1 MMMLSGCLGGGD
13 TAEGDPDTGGGLIP
27 TAQGSTVTTVVNGNY
42 LPIISAAQMG
52 DTEEDVVWAWENE
65 TTTTTTTSANGTTT
79 NSTEITS
86 SFYNGTLVG
95 MNVSLYHAAVD
106 PDGSSMTMGWDMNL
120 DGTIDVSVASNSG
133 FTTVNIPLNQW
144 HDIPTTD
151 QKITSVA
158 FLAIDTVGDRSAVLL
173 DVYSNTPEGP
183 WSEDRSPQ
191 GPYAFSGKD
200 AQGTPGTGTADNL
213 IMLTMDA
220 APGGLY
226 GPNDGCYNMAVHKVF
241 MMGDINASAC
251 DSFMWTQ
258 HNGEGDFMC
267 YNTVTHQ
274 VSTDVSNETECDGY
288 AAQYF
293 QEGYY
298 TGSINWAAVSVKL
311 AIDGAA
317 PVTCDNPGGEGGVCS
332 LVEFGNTDDQVW
344 SVGDGVTIAES
355 GQDLCSASCSID
367 VTITDTRENKVIDTT
382 NGVVAE

>member
-1 MMMLSGCLGGGD
+1 MNRTTRTATAVLLTLMMMLSGCLDGGD
-13 TAEGDPDTGGGLIP
+13 TAEGDSDTGGGLIP

-65 TTTTTTTSANGTTT
+65 TTTTATTSANGTTT

-106 PDGSSMTMGWDMNL
+106 PDGASMTMGWDMNL

-191 GPYAFSGKD
+191 GAHAFIGTD

-213 IMLTMDA
+213 IMLTMDQ
-220 APGGLY
+220 GG
-226 GPNDGCYNMAVHKVF
+226 D
-241 MMGDINASAC
+241 
-251 DSFMWTQ
+251 
-258 HNGEGDFMC
+258 
-267 YNTVTHQ
+267 
-274 VSTDVSNETECDGY
+274 
-288 AAQYF
+288 
-293 QEGYY
+293 
-298 TGSINWAAVSVKL
+298 INWAAVSVKL

-355 GQDLCSASCSID
+355 GQNLCGGSCTID
-367 VTITDTRENKVIDTT
+367 VTITDTRENKVIATIS
-382 NGVVAE
+382 GVVAE

>member
-1 MMMLSGCLGGGD
+1 MNRTTRTTTAVLLTLMMMLSGCLGGGD
-13 TAEGDPDTGGGLIP
+13 TAEGDSDTGGGLIP

-42 LPIISAAQMG
+42 LPIISVAQMG
-52 DTEEDVVWAWENE
+52 DTKEDVVWAWENE
-65 TTTTTTTSANGTTT
+65 TTTTTSANGTTT

-86 SFYNGTLVG
+86 SFYNGTLIG

-191 GPYAFSGKD
+191 GAYAFSGKD

-213 IMLTMDA
+213 IMLTMDQ
-220 APGGLY
+220 GG
-226 GPNDGCYNMAVHKVF
+226 D
-241 MMGDINASAC
+241 
-251 DSFMWTQ
+251 
-258 HNGEGDFMC
+258 
-267 YNTVTHQ
+267 
-274 VSTDVSNETECDGY
+274 
-288 AAQYF
+288 
-293 QEGYY
+293 
-298 TGSINWAAVSVKL
+298 INWAAVSVKL

>member
-1 MMMLSGCLGGGD
+1 MNRTTRTATAVLLTMMMMLSGCLGGGD
-13 TAEGDPDTGGGLIP
+13 TAEGDSDTGGGLIP

-173 DVYSNTPEGP
+173 EVYSNTPEGP

-191 GPYAFSGKD
+191 GAYAFSGKD

-213 IMLTMDA
+213 IMLTMDQ
-220 APGGLY
+220 GG
-226 GPNDGCYNMAVHKVF
+226 D
-241 MMGDINASAC
+241 
-251 DSFMWTQ
+251 
-258 HNGEGDFMC
+258 
-267 YNTVTHQ
+267 
-274 VSTDVSNETECDGY
+274 
-288 AAQYF
+288 
-293 QEGYY
+293 
-298 TGSINWAAVSVKL
+298 INWAAVSVKL

-355 GQDLCSASCSID
+355 GQNLCGGSCTID

>member
-1 MMMLSGCLGGGD
+1 MNRTTRTATAVLLTLMMMLSGCLDGGD
-13 TAEGDPDTGGGLIP
+13 TAEGDSDTGGGLIP

-65 TTTTTTTSANGTTT
+65 TTITTTTSANGTTT

-191 GPYAFSGKD
+191 GAHAFIGTD

-213 IMLTMDA
+213 IMLTMDQ
-220 APGGLY
+220 GG
-226 GPNDGCYNMAVHKVF
+226 D
-241 MMGDINASAC
+241 
-251 DSFMWTQ
+251 
-258 HNGEGDFMC
+258 
-267 YNTVTHQ
+267 
-274 VSTDVSNETECDGY
+274 
-288 AAQYF
+288 
-293 QEGYY
+293 
-298 TGSINWAAVSVKL
+298 INWAAVSVKL

-355 GQDLCSASCSID
+355 GQNLCGGSCTID
-367 VTITDTRENKVIDTT
+367 VTITDTRENKVIATIS
-382 NGVVAE
+382 GVVAE